1 MGHYGYSRETVRAGV
16 RVLVDEG
23 LVVMGQGQGKY
34 VREDYPPVVWNWTT
48 LESRKR
54 HETAVEGRTA
64 GDQWASAVADEGK
77 SPRQEISVSIVEPP
91 KHVHAALGLPE
102 GGLAVARKRVRYV
115 DNRPYALADSYFPQ
129 ELVSGTPLMEPRDV
143 SAPGGVLASVG
154 LVQAKYRDEIA
165 VRMPTLKEAEL
176 LALPAATPVAEH
188 TRTGYDGEENL
199 SAAWSRSSQETGTR
213 SSMKSMPTEYLRPA
227 AAEDVPALMALRT
240 EAEQWLHAKGTD
252 QWNDPRGWRQS
263 HQQMAMPPIDDGRAW
278 IVVDKRVPLATV
290 SRGPIDRDFWNDDDK
305 PESAFYLY
313 KLIVARS
320 AAGQAAWCPNR

>member
-1 MGHYGYSRETVRAGV
+1 MRMPTRLLESQAPWSNLYGGVGVATWRERMRRGLTKAQEIAADLREQIASGELGGGQALPSESKLMGHYGYSRETVRAGV

-23 LVVMGQGQGKY
+23 LVVTGQGQGKY

-129 ELVSGTPLMEPRDV
+129 ELVTGTPLMEPRDV

-188 TRTGYDGEENL
+188 TRTGYDADG
-199 SAAWSRSSQETGTR
+199 
-213 SSMKSMPTEYLRPA
+213 KPLRCMVTILPGDRHKILY
-227 AAEDVPALMALRT
+227 E
-240 EAEQWLHAKGTD
+240 
-252 QWNDPRGWRQS
+252 
-263 HQQMAMPPIDDGRAW
+263 
-278 IVVDKRVPLATV
+278 VDA
-290 SRGPIDRDFWNDDDK
+290 D
-305 PESAFYLY
+305 
-313 KLIVARS
+313 
-320 AAGQAAWCPNR
+320 